1 MGFNNIQFENNYIVI
16 YPNELELKKKNK
28 DSYKVSFLNLSIEV
42 LNRICLIK
50 DTSSAVVLVAFSI

>member
-28 DSYKVSFLNLSIEV
+28 DPCKVSFLDLSIEV
-42 LNRICLIK
+42 PNRICLIK
-50 DTSSAVVLVAFSI
+50 DTSSIVVLVAFSI

>member
-28 DSYKVSFLNLSIEV
+28 DSYMNLSIEV
-42 LNRICLIK
+42 PNRICLIK
-50 DTSSAVVLVAFSI
+50 DTSSAVVLVEFSI

>member
-28 DSYKVSFLNLSIEV
+28 DSYMNLSIEV
-42 LNRICLIK
+42 PNRICLIK